1 MLQNSI
7 LVDKDK
13 IAEEANNLKLYNY
26 RFVAITCVMEGE
38 EYEITY
44 HFDLNYEMK
53 HLIIMVKPEDTI
65 KSISNIYP
73 AAFLIENEYQDLF
86 GFSFSDLI
94 VDYRGNMFL
103 ASNSPKTPLAN
114 NNQEQKGE

>member
-7 LVDKDK
+7 LVDKEK

-26 RFVAITCVMEGE
+26 RFVAMTCDKEGE
-38 EYEITY
+38 EYELTY

-53 HLIIMVKPEDTI
+53 HLKAMAKPGDTI
-65 KSISNIYP
+65 KSISAIFP

-86 GFSFSDLI
+86 GFNFSDLTI
-94 VDYRGNMFL
+94 DYRGNMFL
-103 ASNSPKTPLAN
+103 ASNAPKTPLAN
-114 NNQEQKGE
+114 NKQE